1 MAKAPLCNSG
11 QLGSIPRWTSLSPR
25 STSGR
30 SLGSQPSQTG
40 STPVRGTA
48 APFAL
53 QVRPS
58 TFQVEEAGSIP
69 VRGTGS
75 SGCSEAVSR
84 SRRKREIAGSIPA
97 ALTHDVVQWQGPRPI
112 TARRGFDSLRSYLSR
127 FVMHLARQLPCHGSE
142 AGSIPARTAVVE
154 FADLAVVVH
163 ASA

>member
-69 VRGTGS
+69 VRGTGVLVFGCLVCDASGEATALSRQRGGFNSRTGRSVVVRRPGSGGPCIRLKSGTSWFDPRGRHMREELEWS
-75 SGCSEAVSR
+75 SIG
-84 SRRKREIAGSIPA
+84 P
-97 ALTHDVVQWQGPRPI
+97 THRG
-112 TARRGFDSLRSYLSR
+112 TGFDSL
-127 FVMHLARQLPCHGSE
+127 LAHTGP
-142 AGSIPARTAVVE
+142 
-154 FADLAVVVH
+154 
-163 ASA
+163 

>member
-97 ALTHDVVQWQGPRPI
+97 ALTHDGSVVQWQGPRPI
-112 TARRGFDSLRSYLSR
+112 TARRGFDSLRSYFFS
-127 FVMHLARQLPCHGSE
+127 FMA
-142 AGSIPARTAVVE
+142 
-154 FADLAVVVH
+154 ADDEWSVSGL
-163 ASA
+163 